1 MIWNLEGGRR
11 KAERRAS
18 VGMKVRASNSPF
30 TLPHSPL
37 ARGPAAN
44 SRSGF
49 TLVELLIVIS
59 IIAILSAMLL
69 GVAATS
75 AEQARGSRSKSMVAK
90 INSLV
95 MQQYDTYKDR
105 RAPVKS
111 SLQGKRSIDQAKYRL
126 SALRELMK
134 MEMPDRWSDVLLG
147 QVPSDPKNA
156 TFRDPDFLAP
166 NEGSTF
172 KGPTPIIE
180 TYRRQYFAMANANV
194 SRDDILANE
203 SAECL
208 YLFVMHATSDG
219 EARGLFNESSIGD
232 TDGDGAYEFLDG
244 WGNPISFIRWPAGFD
259 SSKQNNVPALNK
271 LVSAGE
277 TNKVV
282 EAIAVDHDP
291 FDMFRVDSYPNPSNT
306 GPRGFRLMPLIYS
319 LGSDEASGLQEAPN
333 YVAIADPYASP
344 SGYLGE
350 SISDESVD
358 NITNHNL
365 TGE

>member
-1 MIWNLEGGRR
+1 MIWNSELGIRSSES
-11 KAERRAS
+11 RAS
-18 VGMKVRASNSPF
+18 VGMSVRVFHSAFRNPNS
-30 TLPHSPL
+30 
-37 ARGPAAN
+37 A
-44 SRSGF
+44 F

-75 AEQARGSRSKSMVAK
+75 AEQARGSRSKSMIAK
-90 INSLV
+90 INGLV

-105 RAPVKS
+105 RAPVRS
-111 SLQGKRSIDQAKYRL
+111 GLQGKRSQQQAAYRL
-126 SALRELMK
+126 NALRELIK
-134 MEMPDRWSDVLLG
+134 MEVPDRWSDILLR
-147 QVPSDPKNA
+147 QVEDVNGVNDIPNPQ
-156 TFRDPDFLAP
+156 FL
-166 NEGSTF
+166 ETTGGSTF
-172 KGPTPIIE
+172 RGPTPLVE
-180 TYRRQYFAMANANV
+180 AYRRQYFAMLNANV
-194 SRDDILANE
+194 SKDTIRENE

-244 WGNPISFIRWPAGFD
+244 WGKPISFIRWPAGFS
-259 SSKQNNVPALNK
+259 SSKQNNVPAFNK
-271 LVSAGE
+271 MVSAGQ
-277 TNKVV
+277 TNAVV

-291 FDMFRVDSYPNPSNT
+291 FDVFRVDTYPNQGNT

-319 LGSDEASGLQEAPN
+319 LGSDEASGLQEAPD
-333 YVAIADPYASP
+333 YVAVADPYASP